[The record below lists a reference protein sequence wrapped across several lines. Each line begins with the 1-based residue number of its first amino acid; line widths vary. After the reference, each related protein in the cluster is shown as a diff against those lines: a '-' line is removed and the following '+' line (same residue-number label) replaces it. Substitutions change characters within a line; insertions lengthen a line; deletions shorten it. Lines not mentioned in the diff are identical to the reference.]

1 MKKYNLI
8 AKSSIL
14 IQSSVEQVWLALTD
28 KDMIRQYFFGTETIT
43 DWKEGSPILFRGTW
57 GDLKYEDKG
66 TILKVEP
73 NHLIKYSYWSN
84 LSGIADCAEN
94 YQDITY
100 EIYPQEG
107 GTLVVVTQ
115 DNVESEEKKNH
126 YEQDMWSVV
135 LNGLKGLLEK

>member
-1 MKKYNLI
+1 MKKYDLI
-8 AKSSIL
+8 AKSSIF
-14 IQSSVEQVWLALTD
+14 IHNSVEQVWFALTD
-28 KDMIRQYFFGTETIT
+28 KDMIKQYFFGTETHT
-43 DWKEGSPILFRGTW
+43 DWIEGSPILFRGTW

-66 TILKVEP
+66 TILKIEP

-84 LSGIADCAEN
+84 LSGIADCPEN

-100 EIYPQEG
+100 EIFPQGG

-115 DNVESEEKKNH
+115 DNVESEEKKKH

>member
-8 AKSSIL
+8 AKSSIF
-14 IQSSVEQVWLALTD
+14 IHNSIEQVWFALTD

-43 DWKEGSPILFRGTW
+43 DWKEGNPILFRGTW

-84 LSGIADCAEN
+84 LSGIADSPEN

-100 EIYPQEG
+100 EIIPQGG

-115 DNVESEEKKNH
+115 DNVESEEKKKH

>member
-8 AKSSIL
+8 AKSSIF
-14 IQSSVEQVWLALTD
+14 IHNSVEQVWFALTD
-28 KDMIRQYFFGTETIT
+28 KDMIKQYFFGTETHT
-43 DWKEGSPILFRGTW
+43 DWIEGGPILFRGTW
-57 GDLKYEDKG
+57 GDIKYEDKG
-66 TILKVEP
+66 TILKIEP

-84 LSGIADCAEN
+84 LSGIADSPEN

-100 EIYPQEG
+100 EIIPQGG

-115 DNVESEEKKNH
+115 DNVESEEKKKH